1 MEQQPLEQ
9 VEALALK
16 KLALWNRN
24 IFHFLLRSMLASAFI
39 GFGVLV
45 AFATGNPFD
54 VIQSPAAG
62 PLAAIA
68 FGSAIILIAYAGGD
82 LFTGN
87 TFYFT
92 FASLRGKTSWGDA
105 VKVWITSYLGNLIG
119 AVLFAALLWA
129 SGLFKEPYTNPML
142 IHLVEKKMHV
152 STFELF
158 FRAIMCNWLVC
169 MAFFIPM
176 CLKGDGVK
184 MFAMILFVYCFFI
197 AGLEHCIANL
207 SSFSIVLMMDHPDTI
222 SIGGAV
228 HNLIP
233 VTIGNM
239 IGGGI
244 FMGVIYHVLNPN
256 SESQ

>member
-24 IFHFLLRSMLASAFI
+24 TLHFLLRSILASAFI

-45 AFATGNPFD
+45 AFATGNRFD
-54 VIQSPAAG
+54 VVQSPAAA
-62 PLAAIA
+62 PLAALT
-68 FGSAIILIAYAGGD
+68 FGAAIIMIGYAGGD

-92 FASLRGKTSWGDA
+92 FATLRGKTTWADSI
-105 VKVWITSYLGNLIG
+105 KVWITSYLGNLIG
-119 AVLFAALLWA
+119 AILFAALIWA
-129 SGLFKEPYTNPML
+129 SGLLRGPNTNDML

-152 STFELF
+152 ATFELF
-158 FRAIMCNWLVC
+158 FRAILCNWLVC

-176 CLKGDGVK
+176 ALKGDMAK
-184 MFAMILFVYCFFI
+184 IFAMIFLVYCFFI

-207 SSFSIVLMMDHPDTI
+207 SSFSIVLMNDHPDTI
-222 SIGGAV
+222 TFGGAI

-233 VTIGNM
+233 VTIGNL

-244 FMGVIYHVLNPN
+244 FMGLVYYILNPRRDA
-256 SESQ
+256 

>member
-24 IFHFLLRSMLASAFI
+24 TYHFLLRSILASAFI

-45 AFATGNPFD
+45 AFATGNPFYA
-54 VIQSPAAG
+54 VNSPAAA

-68 FGSAIILIAYAGGD
+68 FGAAIILIGYAGGD

-92 FASLRGKTSWGDA
+92 FTTLRGKITWGDTL
-105 VKVWITSYLGNLIG
+105 KVWVTSYLGNLIG
-119 AVLFAALLWA
+119 AILFAALLWA

-152 STFELF
+152 STFQLF

-176 CLKGDGVK
+176 ALKGDMAK

-222 SIGGAV
+222 TIGGAI
-228 HNLIP
+228 HNIIP

-244 FMGVIYHVLNPN
+244 FMGVIYYLLNPRID
-256 SESQ
+256 S